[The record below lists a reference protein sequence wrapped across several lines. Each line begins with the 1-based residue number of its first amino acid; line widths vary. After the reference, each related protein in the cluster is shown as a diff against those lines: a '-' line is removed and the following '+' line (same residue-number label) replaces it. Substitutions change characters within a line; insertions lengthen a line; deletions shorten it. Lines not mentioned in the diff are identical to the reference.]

1 MPALGWK
8 AWRESRARFALSAAA
23 LAGLCLA
30 LVVFQAYLRRL
41 IGATEPP
48 ATTYVG
54 YLHMRLYASVG
65 CAVFWLIAIVLGLG
79 GLARERTH
87 GTLGFTLALPV
98 PRSHHAIA
106 RAAVGVLELAALALV
121 PVVIVPSSSSWL
133 VGERYPWSQAVGF
146 AALWFG
152 VGSVGFAVSFAISVI
167 VRSDYVALAV
177 AVLTLRLVPSAVA
190 LIPGLERWRPLD
202 VRSGRGQSYF
212 DPATAML
219 TCVPWPVA
227 AAALV
232 AAGALITIAVQLA
245 RQERFA

>member
-30 LVVFQAYLRRL
+30 LVVFQAELRRL
-41 IGATEPP
+41 IGATKPP

-54 YLHMRLYASVG
+54 YLYIRLYASVG

-106 RAAVGVLELAALALV
+106 RAAIGVLELAALALV
-121 PVVIVPSSSSWL
+121 PVVVVPAASWL

-146 AALWFG
+146 AVLWLG

-177 AVLTLRLVPSAVA
+177 AVLTMRLVPSAVA
-190 LIPGLERWRPLD
+190 LIPGLEGWRPLD
-202 VRSGRGQSYF
+202 VMSGRGQSYF

-227 AAALV
+227 AVALV
-232 AAGALITIAVQLA
+232 AACALITIAVQLA
-245 RQERFA
+245 RQERFAG

>member
-8 AWRESRARFALSAAA
+8 AWRESRARFVLSAAA
-23 LAGLCLA
+23 LAGVCLA
-30 LVVFQAYLRRL
+30 LVVFQAELRRR

-54 YLHMRLYASVG
+54 YLHIRLYASVG

-79 GLARERTH
+79 GLLRERTH

-106 RAAVGVLELAALALV
+106 RAAIGVLELAALALV
-121 PVVIVPSSSSWL
+121 PVIVVPAASWL
-133 VGERYPWSQAVGF
+133 VGERYPWSQAVGY
-146 AALWFG
+146 AALWLG
-152 VGSVGFAVSFAISVI
+152 VGSVGFAVSFTISVI

-177 AVLTLRLVPSAVA
+177 AVLTMRLVPSAVA

-202 VRSGRGQSYF
+202 VMSGRGQSYF

-219 TCVPWPVA
+219 TCVPWSVA

-232 AAGALITIAVQLA
+232 AACALITIAVQLA
-245 RQERFA
+245 RQERFAG